1 MNEHINT
8 LTEDDRSNTAVAVG
22 VPPAKSLGFSLSF
35 FANDEQK
42 APGPAAYRLMQEA
55 SVYGDRNGYEAVW
68 LPERHFHAFGGHFPN
83 PAVLAASLATMTR
96 HIGLRAGSVVAPLHH
111 PMRIAEE
118 WSVVDNLSNG
128 RIGLSFAS
136 GWNINDFILSSTPF
150 EDRRNTTNAVIGTT
164 RGLWRGEQ
172 KSFAHENGSLE
183 VGLFPKPV
191 QADLPVWLTTSGRM
205 EGFEAA
211 GRLGTN
217 VLTHLRG
224 QDIVDLPEKIARY
237 RQTRLEHGHPG
248 PGHITLMMHTYVHE
262 DRACALADIQNPLQ
276 TYLGSSLDLTQVS
289 TKRAPDARSPSKN
302 SKRLRAAMLANACER
317 YMKES
322 GLFGTPSEVIETANQ
337 LAKAGVDEIACLVD
351 FGVEASRVMRSLELL
366 TKVKDHL
373 HSQATKLAL
382 ENVAN

>member
-1 MNEHINT
+1 MSEHINA
-8 LTEDDRSNTAVAVG
+8 LTDSDH
-22 VPPAKSLGFSLSF
+22 AKLHVTVDAAPSKPLGFSLSF

-42 APGPAAYRLMQEA
+42 APGPAAYRLMQQA
-55 SVYGDRNGYEAVW
+55 SEYGDRNGYEAIW

-83 PAVLAASLATMTR
+83 PAVLAASLATTTR

-136 GWNINDFILSSTPF
+136 GWNINDFILSSAPF
-150 EDRRNTTNAVIGTT
+150 EKRRETTNEVIETT
-164 RGLWRGEQ
+164 RGLWRGEDR
-172 KSFAHENGSLE
+172 SFPNENGTLNVE
-183 VGLFPKPV
+183 LFPKPV

-237 RQTRLEHGHPG
+237 RQTRLEHGHSG

-262 DRACALADIQNPLQ
+262 DRAYALADIQNPLQ
-276 TYLGSSLDLTQVS
+276 TYLGSSLDLTKVS
-289 TKRAPDARSPSKN
+289 TKRASGARSSSKN
-302 SKRLRAAMLANACER
+302 AERLREAMLANACDR
-317 YMKES
+317 YMSES
-322 GLFGTPSEVIETANQ
+322 GLFGTPSEVIETADQ
-337 LAKAGVDEIACLVD
+337 LATAGVDEVACLVD
-351 FGVEASRVMRSLELL
+351 FGVETSKVMRSLELL
-366 TKVKDHL
+366 TKVKDHF
-373 HSQATKLAL
+373 HRQATQPAA
-382 ENVAN
+382 EHVTN

>member
-1 MNEHINT
+1 MNNHINA
-8 LTEDDRSNTAVAVG
+8 LTEGNHSDTPAAVDAQSSK
-22 VPPAKSLGFSLSF
+22 PLGFSLSF
-35 FANDEQK
+35 FANDEQT
-42 APGPAAYRLMQEA
+42 ARGPAAYRLMQQA
-55 SVYGDRNGYEAVW
+55 SEYGDRNGYEAVW

-83 PAVLAASLATMTR
+83 PAVLAASLATTTR

-136 GWNINDFILSSTPF
+136 GWNINDFILSSVPF
-150 EDRRNTTNAVIGTT
+150 EKRRENTNEVIETT
-164 RGLWRGEQ
+164 RGLWRGEE
-172 KSFAHENGSLE
+172 KSFANENGTLQVE
-183 VGLFPKPV
+183 LFPKPV

-224 QDIVDLPEKIARY
+224 QDIIDLPEKIARY
-237 RQTRLEHGHPG
+237 RKTRLEHGHSG
-248 PGHITLMMHTYVHE
+248 PGQVTLMMHTYVHE

-276 TYLGSSLDLTQVS
+276 TYLGSSLDLTQAS
-289 TKRAPDARSPSKN
+289 TKRAANARSPSKN
-302 SKRLRAAMLANACER
+302 SIRLREAMLANACER
-317 YMKES
+317 YMSES
-322 GLFGTPSEVIETANQ
+322 GLFGRPSEVIETADR

-351 FGVEASRVMRSLELL
+351 FGVEHSKVMRSLELL
-366 TKVKDHL
+366 TKVKNHL
-373 HSQATKLAL
+373 HSQAIKPAL
-382 ENVAN
+382 EHAAI